1 MKMQIEEVYR
11 EEKKT
16 TKKQKKDNLLTW
28 KMQIEEVYWEE
39 KKNKKRNKKK
49 EVCQYL
55 RRCKENMKFLM
66 IKNDDENMGLARLLI
81 FLRAEIP

>member
-1 MKMQIEEVYR
+1 MKNANR
-11 EEKKT
+11 GS
-16 TKKQKKDNLLTW
+16 LLRR
-28 KMQIEEVYWEE
+28 

-66 IKNDDENMGLARLLI
+66 IKNDDENMGLAR
-81 FLRAEIP
+81 

>member
-11 EEKKT
+11 EEN
-16 TKKQKKDNLLTW
+16 KKQ
-28 KMQIEEVYWEE
+28 
-39 KKNKKRNKKK
+39 KNKKRNKKK

-66 IKNDDENMGLARLLI
+66 IKNDDENMGLSRWLI
-81 FLRAEIP
+81 FLRAEIR